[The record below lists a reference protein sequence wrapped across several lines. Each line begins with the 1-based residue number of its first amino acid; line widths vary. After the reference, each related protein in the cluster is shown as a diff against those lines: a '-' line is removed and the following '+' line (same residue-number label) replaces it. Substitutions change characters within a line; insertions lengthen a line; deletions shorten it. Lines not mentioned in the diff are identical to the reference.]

1 MAYGAQFGVL
11 GALIWGWPAYSFI
24 LAAGGMAA
32 VVKRV
37 AAAGQDARA
46 AGDGSP
52 PRPAALAHDGGTVP
66 APVPSDAESAA
77 LAALDPRGR
86 AHPWHWRP
94 GWQRGAVRLGAILLA
109 AAVTWGA
116 LFHPGGTIGILA
128 IVTAAGVRYTG
139 WRLYRLARRWRY
151 PGMGLARHHPQPA
164 QVRPG
169 HVDRSRAPLRALL
182 VLPPPRRALTDKI
195 GAPPTRLK
203 IEPDRSRVEVGAPAE
218 FTGRDV
224 EHGAVIRAVTAK
236 LAIPDAERIIQK
248 LLRRPT
254 RAKSE
259 TGGSIHS

>member
-1 MAYGAQFGVL
+1 VAYGAQFGVL

-151 PGMGLARHHPQPA
+151 PAWDWHDITRNRRKFA
-164 QVRPG
+164 QDTWTAVKRPCVHYWYFRRPG
-169 HVDRSRAPLRALL
+169 TRSQTRSA
-182 VLPPPRRALTDKI
+182 PRRP
-195 GAPPTRLK
+195 G
-203 IEPDRSRVEVGAPAE
+203 
-218 FTGRDV
+218 
-224 EHGAVIRAVTAK
+224 
-236 LAIPDAERIIQK
+236 
-248 LLRRPT
+248 
-254 RAKSE
+254 
-259 TGGSIHS
+259 